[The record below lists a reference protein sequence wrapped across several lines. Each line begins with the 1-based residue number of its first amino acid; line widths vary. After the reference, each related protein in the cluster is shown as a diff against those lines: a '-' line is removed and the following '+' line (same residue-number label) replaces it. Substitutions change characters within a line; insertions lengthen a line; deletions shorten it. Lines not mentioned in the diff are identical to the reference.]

1 LLGKAAIANAKLA
14 YEYFKQ
20 AFAGERWAKLAAMG
34 AKPQRLLWAST
45 STKNKSYP
53 DTIYIDALIGRDT
66 VNTIPLETLSAFRD
80 HGHPAATLEAGVDEA
95 RAVLARLE
103 TVNVSLERITDELV
117 TEESRN
123 SPKRQMRSTRH

>member
-1 LLGKAAIANAKLA
+1 MTAEHAETSNRCWAKAAIANAKLA

-66 VNTIPLETLSAFRD
+66 VNTIPLETLSAFSRSRPPGR
-80 HGHPAATLEAGVDEA
+80 HSGGGRGRSARSA
-95 RAVLARLE
+95 RASGKPSTCR
-103 TVNVSLERITDELV
+103 
-117 TEESRN
+117 SRG
-123 SPKRQMRSTRH
+123 